1 MMAGMFPFDE
11 RSGARVVGVVSCW
24 STGVKLLL
32 ERSDRVEDPVTQ
44 SMQKLTALSK
54 LLITGILIGSG
65 VTAYRTYG
73 NLLQANAEPTP
84 ALKPQAEAASHA
96 VAAAGA
102 ANNVGKPAPLKDRPV
117 RVALSQW
124 PGHMGLV
131 VGAGGLRTQP
141 GSIAAKE
148 GLDVEIVFIEDAPSK
163 NKALQTGDVDFVWET
178 VDELPIALSSY
189 RAQNVE
195 AKAFLQIDWSRGGD
209 ACVATK
215 EVQKVEDIAG
225 RKSAVLMFS
234 PDHTVFEFMITNS
247 RLTREQVADVRKST
261 KFSMDDFT
269 YARQLFEKK
278 EIDVACLWE
287 PDVTLALA
295 SRPGAHRLFST
306 ADATELVADTL
317 FARKDFLDQHP
328 DVAQK
333 LARTFFAA
341 AAAGERDRPAAAK
354 LISTV
359 APRFRDELG
368 YEKTLAALGWAKWTT
383 LEDNVKLFGLDG
395 SAPGFDRVYNQADGI
410 WINYPEAEIKDRFA
424 PSVLR
429 DDRAVRAIWEAAG
442 KPVAKLEQPEQ
453 LDVARTGAA
462 LFTKP
467 VSITFDSGSDRLSA
481 ESIALINQQVLPQLQ
496 IAGGMYAR
504 VEGNTDSIGDFAG
517 NQSLSEQRA
526 AAIVSY
532 LVSRGIPATRLVA
545 RGNGSAAPVA
555 SNKTP
560 EGRAMNRRTDVLFI
574 RRSKV

>member
-1 MMAGMFPFDE
+1 
-11 RSGARVVGVVSCW
+11 
-24 STGVKLLL
+24 
-32 ERSDRVEDPVTQ
+32 
-44 SMQKLTALSK
+44 MQKLTGLSK

-65 VTAYRTYG
+65 ITAYQTYG
-73 NLLQANAEPTP
+73 DLLAASDEPAPGAKPKAEP
-84 ALKPQAEAASHA
+84 SGA
-96 VAAAGA
+96 VAAAVSA
-102 ANNVGKPAPLKDRPV
+102 VAVGTTSSGGKLRPLKDRPI

-124 PGHMGLV
+124 PGHMALV

-148 GLDVEIVFIEDAPSK
+148 GLDVEVVFIEDAPSK
-163 NKALQTGDVDFVWET
+163 NKALQTGEVDFVWQT

-189 RAQNVE
+189 RAQNLE

-215 EVQKVEDIAG
+215 EVQTVEDILG

-247 RLTREQVADVRKST
+247 RLTREQVTEVRKST

-269 YARQLFEKK
+269 YARVLFEKK

-306 ADATELVADTL
+306 ADATELVADVL
-317 FARKDFLDQHP
+317 FARKDFLDAHQ

-341 AAAGERDRPAAAK
+341 AAAGERDKPAAAK

-359 APRFRDELG
+359 ASRFRDELG

-383 LEDNVKLFGLDG
+383 LEDNVQLFGLNG

-424 PSVLR
+424 PTVVR
-429 DDRAVRAIWEAAG
+429 DDRAVKAIWEAAG
-442 KPVAKLEQPEQ
+442 KPVAKLEVPAQEA
-453 LDVARTGAA
+453 VARTGAA

-467 VSITFDSGSDRLSA
+467 VSLTFESGSSRLSA
-481 ESIALINQQVLPQLQ
+481 ETIAQLNQQVLPQLQ

-504 VEGNTDSIGDFAG
+504 VEGNTDSIGDFGA
-517 NQSLSEQRA
+517 NQALSEQRA

-532 LVSRGIPATRLVA
+532 LVSRGIPAARLVA
-545 RGNGSAAPVA
+545 RGNGPVAPVA
-555 SNKTP
+555 TNKTP
-560 EGRAMNRRTDVLFI
+560 EGRALNRRTDVLFI